1 MVSQVSRAQ
10 PGGGVTPT
18 GAHCCFEQEPGSLKV
33 ISSLKN
39 CTETSSW
46 VPPSGPTNRH
56 TQSEK
61 GKTHM
66 SHEQVDSS
74 PRDAEV
80 TGGSPGGPPS
90 RWHTRRGTLS
100 MCPWSS
106 SLQSKGPDLRW
117 PRRALAP
124 PLLSRAKEPE
134 FCSLQVSQNLH
145 SSQEYRS
152 TCFTIKI
159 RLTGVP
165 CDSSSHLEV
174 PGRAAQ
180 HPATFSG
187 SCPPGIGEH
196 G

>member
-66 SHEQVDSS
+66 SREQVDSS

-80 TGGSPGGPPS
+80 TGGSPGGGPPS
-90 RWHTRRGTLS
+90 RWHTRRGTL
-100 MCPWSS
+100 
-106 SLQSKGPDLRW
+106 
-117 PRRALAP
+117 
-124 PLLSRAKEPE
+124 
-134 FCSLQVSQNLH
+134 F
-145 SSQEYRS
+145 
-152 TCFTIKI
+152 
-159 RLTGVP
+159 P
-165 CDSSSHLEV
+165 CV
-174 PGRAAQ
+174 PGAAPCRARGL
-180 HPATFSG
+180 TSG
-187 SCPPGIGEH
+187 GQGGHLRHRCSQGPKSQSFVLYKSHKIYTLLKNIDLLALQLK
-196 G
+196 